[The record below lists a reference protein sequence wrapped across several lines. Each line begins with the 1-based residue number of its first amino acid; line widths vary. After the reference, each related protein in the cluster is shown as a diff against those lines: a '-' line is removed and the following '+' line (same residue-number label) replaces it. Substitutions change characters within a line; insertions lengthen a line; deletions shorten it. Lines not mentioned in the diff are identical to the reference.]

1 MRTLATRLSSL
12 AAGVA
17 VLLAVSFGA
26 SVGQPTEDADA
37 AGPTAVLGFN
47 ASNCI
52 ALGVAFGGLPQTTA
66 ASSCNNFQRQA
77 DFQDYLKCLRDQ
89 CGAPGLFEA
98 TPDDF
103 AGLDLDRN
111 LASPGVD
118 ILVMAFVSDD
128 FPVRFTTDRG
138 VFVPHPSSGDPP
150 APGAKNYHCD
160 IASEDPDCD
169 SDPATAGD
177 GVVVARLRFSVS
189 DGTGTA
195 NVNVIQEN
203 IGFPLEVTVRGAAD
217 QIVLEPL
224 FGKSRIS
231 TGATPPTASGERP
244 LPTACDFGASVG
256 AVIGAVN
263 EAEKTVVIAR
273 VLDNDDEQ
281 LAGAAL
287 NWTHPP
293 TDPTPQGMVAL
304 PTTPMVDLGGTLG
317 IGFPQFICGL
327 DEPGVFETETVFNPT
342 LSGINDVEEKE
353 SIEIDVVA
361 PAAEVQLA
369 VDPPEIDCNG
379 TNTATVTAT
388 VINEDGDPVANGL
401 DVNFS
406 VVALGI
412 ANPLRADTT
421 DGQAKTT
428 VTPLSGAGQVGADG
442 TPRGVTV
449 TVSVRGAREK
459 DIVTGNPA
467 SPFRAGPYE
476 YETLQR
482 SILVACS
489 GALPGAQPPPPA
501 GQPGGAGGQPTGSIR
516 PPDTGTALVSKSDAL
531 SWWPLLALAA
541 AAVALGGAR
550 LVVRRLD

>member
-1 MRTLATRLSSL
+1 MRTLVTRLSSL
-12 AAGVA
+12 AAGAA

-26 SVGQPTEDADA
+26 SVGQPAGDANA
-37 AGPTAVLGFN
+37 AGPTAVIGFN
-47 ASNCI
+47 ASNCV

-66 ASSCNNFQRQA
+66 ASSCNNFPRQDA
-77 DFQDYLKCLRDQ
+77 FQDYLKCLRDQ

-98 TPDDF
+98 TPGDF
-103 AGLDLDRN
+103 EALDLDLD
-111 LASPGVD
+111 LASPGID
-118 ILVMAFVSDD
+118 MLVLAFVSDD
-128 FPVRFTTDRG
+128 FPVRFTTDLG
-138 VFVPHPSSGDPP
+138 VFRPHPDSGDPP
-150 APGAKNYHCD
+150 FPGAKNYHCD
-160 IASEDPDCD
+160 TAQEDPDCD
-169 SDPATAGD
+169 SDPTTAGD
-177 GVVVARLRFSVS
+177 GVVVARLHFEVS

-203 IGFPLEVTVRGAAD
+203 IAFPITVTVRGAAD

-224 FGKSRIS
+224 FGKDTIS
-231 TGATPPTASGERP
+231 TGATPPTVPGEPP

-281 LAGAAL
+281 MAGAAL
-287 NWTHPP
+287 DWTHDPA
-293 TDPTPQGMVAL
+293 DPTPQGMVAL

-327 DEPGVFETETVFNPT
+327 DEPGVFETETVFNST
-342 LSGINDVEEKE
+342 LSGIADTEEKE
-353 SIEIDVVA
+353 SIEINVLA
-361 PAAEVQLA
+361 PAAEIQLA

-388 VINEDGDPVANGL
+388 VINEDGEPVANGL

-412 ANPLRADTT
+412 ANPLRVDTA
-421 DGQAKTT
+421 GGKASTT

-449 TVSVRGAREK
+449 TVSVRGARED
-459 DIVTGNPA
+459 DIVTGDPVD
-467 SPFRAGPYE
+467 PFEDGPYE

-489 GALPGAQPPPPA
+489 GVLPAAPPPPA

-516 PPDTGTALVSKSDAL
+516 PPDTGAGLVGKSDAL

-541 AAVALGGAR
+541 AAAALGGAR
-550 LVVRRLD
+550 LAVRRLD